1 MGALS
6 APRVTLSDLIMDVD
20 YVLIMSVNP
29 GFGGQSFIENALDK
43 VRRLKEMIN
52 RKGAK
57 CLIQVDGGVTT
68 NNARALEEAG
78 ADVLVAGS
86 AVFGAKD
93 PMEAMRLIKG

>member
-1 MGALS
+1 
-6 APRVTLSDLIMDVD
+6 
-20 YVLIMSVNP
+20 
-29 GFGGQSFIENALDK
+29 
-43 VRRLKEMIN
+43 MIVE
-52 RKGAK
+52 KGAK